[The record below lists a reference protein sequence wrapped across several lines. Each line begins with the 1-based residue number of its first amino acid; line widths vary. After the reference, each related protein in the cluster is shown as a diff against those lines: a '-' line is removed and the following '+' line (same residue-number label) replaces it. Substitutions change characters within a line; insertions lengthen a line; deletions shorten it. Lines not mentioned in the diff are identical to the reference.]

1 MMTRLTHAGIAF
13 ALTVAT
19 YQAYVLVAVPFVEP
33 ASAAAPA
40 VRALTDAELN
50 AMGGGERYKPLL
62 AAYFPADHWSLAPEA
77 RPIIIENGQAMA
89 ILDKYEQTA
98 SGALVIP
105 RLAVIFFPRPRDRG
119 GDPPRDAVILEPE
132 HGAMLQMDQTLG
144 AGAGGLGRMQYGQ
157 LLGAVNVRSDMREPG
172 PADDLAIE
180 TRDLYMNE
188 NLIRTTEAVEMRL
201 GAHRARGRGLEIR
214 FSRTKASSAASSPTL
229 FGKLDT
235 LEITHEVA
243 ALIVPQ
249 QTTLFGQAAEPP
261 APASADAPPPNKLP
275 AEITSVGPFR
285 VDFPNRVA
293 TFTDNVLVR
302 QRQADGKLDELIAPG
317 DLKIYFA
324 EVRQWSGDAAT
335 SAADDSA
342 FGSVKLQP
350 AMIEATGQET
360 GEESANKKKLFVEL
374 KASSHDAAAVGD
386 RLIIELIQRQ
396 VTLQGDDKMLLTY
409 RGAQVHAPTIVYEM
423 PAKDSAARLGAMD
436 ARGGGTLHATLN
448 PARPGEVLE
457 VRWSESMKLVR
468 RDGQPVLILDGR
480 PYIAMAGL
488 GRLWADQLEIL
499 LRENQQADAE
509 APAAPA
515 AGVLPAA
522 LEAERV
528 VATGHVG
535 IESAELN
542 VAVNKLDLAITYPP
556 PPAGLLQRA
565 GASEPTP
572 SGRSTAP
579 RPLFQPNRTGG
590 PPRSYNITGAVLQ
603 LEAVMRN
610 HRAEMTAIH
619 VDGGVDFKESTPLGA
634 AAAAD
639 ANNAPLRILAEH
651 LQVTEADTPNAKIE
665 IRGGDARG
673 GMAEIAAGTTVLRAP
688 ALNINRG
695 TSEAWINSPGEVTML
710 IAAAGGQQ
718 FAKPG
723 PVAITWRDSM
733 HLAGDR
739 IELVGNVHVQ
749 HAEGWLRTRKLAIV
763 LTAPVR
769 FDGATGGGG
778 ASRSPQ
784 VAQLECWEGAVAE
797 FDQHDETG
805 RVTSHQHFELVSL
818 VANQINGKLS
828 GDGPGHVDSIHLSK
842 HGNAMLAIP
851 TAPGQQAPAA
861 VADPSAPPQLRH
873 LSIDF
878 VRGVEG
884 NLLTHTITA
893 IGDVK
898 TIYGPVATWDQRLTM
913 TADGRPAPDTI
924 WITCERLTAAENPA
938 GRLQASISADG
949 RRELGPLEMRA
960 DGDVQIEVEHPEKGA
975 FTLRGESATYDQ
987 LKTMFMLKGS
997 ARAPATIANQA
1008 YPGAQPSEQSAE
1020 AWIYFQNTG
1029 EMKAI
1034 SPQGV
1039 WMQFDPPPTP
1049 K

>member
-1 MMTRLTHAGIAF
+1 MTRLTHAGVAF
-13 ALTVAT
+13 ALTVAM

-40 VRALTDAELN
+40 VRALTDAELD
-50 AMGGGERYKPLL
+50 AMAGGERYKPLL
-62 AAYFPADHWSLAPEA
+62 AAYFPADHWSLAPNA

-105 RLAVIFFPRPRDRG
+105 RLAVIFFPRARDRG
-119 GDPPRDAVILEPE
+119 GAPPRDAVILEPE
-132 HGAMLQMDQTLG
+132 RGAMLQMDQTLG

-157 LLGAVNVRSDMREPG
+157 LLGAVTVRSDMREPG

-188 NLIRTTEAVEMRL
+188 NLIRTTEAVEMRM

-229 FGKLDT
+229 MGKLDT

-249 QTTLFGQAAEPP
+249 QTTLFGQAAAAPS
-261 APASADAPPPNKLP
+261 APASADAPPPSKLP

-285 VDFPNRVA
+285 VDFRNRVA
-293 TFTDNVLVR
+293 TFSDNVLVR

-317 DLKIYFA
+317 ELRIYFA
-324 EVRQWSGDAAT
+324 EVRQWSGEAAT

-350 AMIEATGQET
+350 AMIEATGKDL
-360 GEESANKKKLFVEL
+360 GEESANKKKLLVEL
-374 KASSHDAAAVGD
+374 KASSHDASAVGD

-396 VTLQGDDKMLLTY
+396 VTLQGDDRMMLTY
-409 RGAQVHAPTIVYEM
+409 RGAEVHAPTVVYEM

-436 ARGGGTLHATLN
+436 ARGGGTLRATPN
-448 PARPGEVLE
+448 PARPGEVLD

-480 PYIAMAGL
+480 PYISMAGL

-499 LRENQQADAE
+499 LRENQHADVE
-509 APAAPA
+509 APATPA
-515 AGVLPAA
+515 AGALPAA
-522 LEAERV
+522 IEAERV

-542 VAVNKLDLAITYPP
+542 VAVNKLDLAIAYPP
-556 PPAGLLQRA
+556 PTPAGPLQGA
-565 GASEPTP
+565 GAPQSPP
-572 SGRSTAP
+572 AASSPAP
-579 RPLFQPNRTGG
+579 QPLFQPNRSGA
-590 PPRSYNITGAVLQ
+590 PQRSYNIAGAVLQ
-603 LEAVMRN
+603 LEAVMRD

-634 AAAAD
+634 PAATG

-651 LQVTEADTPNAKIE
+651 LQVIEADTPNAKIE

-695 TSEAWINSPGEVTML
+695 TSEASINSPGEVTML

-733 HLAGDR
+733 HLVGDR
-739 IELVGNVHVQ
+739 IELAGNVNVQ
-749 HAEGWLRTRKLAIV
+749 HADGWLRTRKLAIV

-769 FDGATGGGG
+769 FDGAGDAGG
-778 ASRSPQ
+778 AGRSPQ

-805 RVTSHQHFELVSL
+805 RVTSHQHIELVSL
-818 VANQINGKLS
+818 IANQITGKLS
-828 GDGPGHVDSIHLSK
+828 GDGPGHVDSIHYSK
-842 HGNAMLAIP
+842 QGSAMLAIP
-851 TAPGQQAPAA
+851 AGPGQRAPAA

-878 VRGVEG
+878 IRGVEG

-893 IGDVK
+893 VGDVK
-898 TIYGPVATWDQRLTM
+898 TIYGPVETWDQRLTM
-913 TADGRPAPDTI
+913 TADGRPGPDTI
-924 WITCERLTAAENPA
+924 WITCQRLTAAENPA
-938 GRLQASISADG
+938 GRLQASPSADG
-949 RRELGPLEMRA
+949 RRELGPIEMRA
-960 DGDVQIEVEHPEKGA
+960 EGDVQIEVEHPEKGA

-1008 YPGAQPSEQSAE
+1008 YIGAQPSEQSAE

-1034 SPQGV
+1034 SPQGSFF
-1039 WMQFDPPPTP
+1039 QFDPP